1 VGLVSDYVTT
11 LQLLEFTEA
20 QAEEEGAGE
29 EEDEDSSKSK
39 KAD

>member
-1 VGLVSDYVTT
+1 MQDFSYYFMS
-11 LQLLEFTEA
+11 QLLEFTEA

-39 KAD
+39 KVD

>member
-1 VGLVSDYVTT
+1 VGLVSDYVT